1 MLFSSTTSFKH
12 SRQSKVYHYLIVRS
26 LPGAI
31 LFSETSKDF
40 RMQLSTFTWIITA
53 MLAGHTIA
61 MPRGGGNAGANSGD
75 ANANANSNGKLGH
88 VSKSLGCQSCTNK
101 GSKKAAAAG
110 ASTDG
115 QTCEG
120 GTGNIIDTGVCK
132 NGKCNIEIPP
142 NELSIVASA
151 DCE

>member
-1 MLFSSTTSFKH
+1 MPVLTMATRTPTATRIVSSALFLKA
-12 SRQSKVYHYLIVRS
+12 L
-26 LPGAI
+26 
-31 LFSETSKDF
+31 
-40 RMQLSTFTWIITA
+40 
-53 MLAGHTIA
+53 
-61 MPRGGGNAGANSGD
+61 
-75 ANANANSNGKLGH
+75 H
-88 VSKSLGCQSCTNK
+88 VDLRLTRNQT
-101 GSKKAAAAG
+101 KAAAAG

>member
-1 MLFSSTTSFKH
+1 MQFYFQK
-12 SRQSKVYHYLIVRS
+12 
-26 LPGAI
+26 I
-31 LFSETSKDF
+31 LKPAK
-40 RMQLSTFTWIITA
+40 MQLSTFTWIITA
-53 MLAGHTIA
+53 MLAGHALA
-61 MPRGGGNAGANSGD
+61 MPRGGGGNAATDG
-75 ANANANSNGKLGH
+75 NANSNGNSNGKL
-88 VSKSLGCQSCTNK
+88 VSSRMASCTDRK
-101 GSKKAAAAG
+101 LTTSKAAATG

>member
-1 MLFSSTTSFKH
+1 MQSSTF
-12 SRQSKVYHYLIVRS
+12 I
-26 LPGAI
+26 
-31 LFSETSKDF
+31 
-40 RMQLSTFTWIITA
+40 WIITA
-53 MLAGHTIA
+53 MVAGHALA
-61 MPRGGGNAGANSGD
+61 MPRGVGGNNNG
-75 ANANANSNGKLGH
+75 NSNGKL
-88 VSKSLGCQSCTNK
+88 VLRCETPSPDCRLTAR
-101 GSKKAAAAG
+101 KAAASG

-132 NGKCNIEIPP
+132 NGRCNIEIPP

>member
-1 MLFSSTTSFKH
+1 MN
-12 SRQSKVYHYLIVRS
+12 Q
-26 LPGAI
+26 
-31 LFSETSKDF
+31 
-40 RMQLSTFTWIITA
+40 
-53 MLAGHTIA
+53 
-61 MPRGGGNAGANSGD
+61 
-75 ANANANSNGKLGH
+75 
-88 VSKSLGCQSCTNK
+88 
-101 GSKKAAAAG
+101 AAAASG

-120 GTGNIIDTGVCK
+120 GTGNILDTGVCK

>member
-1 MLFSSTTSFKH
+1 
-12 SRQSKVYHYLIVRS
+12 
-26 LPGAI
+26 
-31 LFSETSKDF
+31 
-40 RMQLSTFTWIITA
+40 MQLSTFTWIITA
-53 MLAGHTIA
+53 MLAGHALA
-61 MPRGGGNAGANSGD
+61 MPRGGGNAANDG
-75 ANANANSNGKLGH
+75 NANGNSNGKLIFRCKH
-88 VSKSLGCQSCTNK
+88 PCSDWKLIASTAA
-101 GSKKAAAAG
+101 GSG

>member
-1 MLFSSTTSFKH
+1 
-12 SRQSKVYHYLIVRS
+12 
-26 LPGAI
+26 
-31 LFSETSKDF
+31 
-40 RMQLSTFTWIITA
+40 MQLSTFTWIITA
-53 MLAGHTIA
+53 MLAGHALA
-61 MPRGGGNAGANSGD
+61 MPRGGGGNAANDGN
-75 ANANANSNGKLGH
+75 ANANGNSNGKL
-88 VSKSLGCQSCTNK
+88 VSRRRLTRPDYKLTA
-101 GSKKAAAAG
+101 SKAPASG